1 MRMSRRRLVLTH
13 LVLWIALGWAITPVL
28 WTLLSSFKPE
38 SDIFSTRI
46 ELFTRFTFENYIDLL
61 ERGNFVTWGFNSIL
75 VATLTTGISVF
86 LASTA
91 AYAISRFRYRG
102 RSASLYVFLVAQM
115 FPAIILLVPL
125 YRIFVGLGWLDT
137 PLSLIF
143 AYATFAIPFSILMLK
158 GYFDTIPYELEEAGR
173 VDGLGV
179 FGSFWRI
186 VMPLSIPGIAVTAFF
201 AFITAWNEF
210 LFARAFL
217 TNRDAMTLPVGMS
230 TFIDPLNQPWG
241 ILTAASVLISLPVM
255 ILFYVAQKYLIS
267 GMTTGGVKG

>member
-1 MRMSRRRLVLTH
+1 MGMTRVRLLATHAVLIVFVVWS
-13 LVLWIALGWAITPVL
+13 LTPVL
-28 WTLLSSFKPE
+28 WTLLSSLKPQ
-38 SDIFSTRI
+38 SAIFSTRLELI
-46 ELFTRFTFENYIDLL
+46 SQPSLDNYVALFTRGDFL
-61 ERGNFVTWGFNSIL
+61 RWGLNSLL
-75 VATLTTGISVF
+75 VAGLTTLLGVF
-86 LASTA
+86 LAATT

-125 YRIFVGLGWLDT
+125 YRIFVGLGLLDT
-137 PLSLIF
+137 PWALVL
-143 AYATFAIPFSILMLK
+143 AYSTFAIPFCILMLK
-158 GYFDTIPYELEEAGR
+158 SYFDTIPYDLEEAGR

-186 VMPLSIPGIAVTAFF
+186 VIPLSVPGLAVTAFYS
-201 AFITAWNEF
+201 FITAWNEF

-217 TNRDAMTLPVGMS
+217 TNREAMTLPVGMS

-241 ILTAASVLISLPVM
+241 LLMAGSVIISIPVM
-255 ILFYVAQKYLIS
+255 ILFYIAQRYLIS